1 MNTPQPPPLIRF
13 AAFELDLRA
22 RELRKDGRSTGL
34 PDQSITVL
42 AMMLEQPGELV
53 LREDIRTKLWP
64 NDTVVEFDHS
74 INTAIGRLRQ
84 ALGDAAEKPRFIETL
99 PRRGY
104 RWIGPAISTETR
116 EQFEK
121 TPAVVVE
128 PTPQRTFDGNLIGKK
143 VSHYRVLEV
152 LGGGGMGVVYKAE
165 DLKLG
170 RRVALKFLPA
180 EIASDIG
187 ARQRFESEA
196 RSASALN
203 HPNICTIYGVEEFEG
218 QPFLAMEL
226 LQGQTLRDL
235 IGAVPPGRPQLGL
248 TSLLDIAIQIVAGLE
263 AAHKQGI
270 IHRDIKPANIFVTGE
285 GQAKILDFGLAKVTL
300 SEFAP
305 GHSPIIDPREELKS
319 HRPDHEVESLT
330 ASSPFLSRTG
340 VAMGT
345 AGYMSPEQ
353 VRGEKLDPRTD
364 LFSFGLVLYEMT
376 TGKRAFAGATGPE
389 LKEAIL
395 TQMPSPARKVN
406 PELPEKL
413 AKVVHRAL
421 EKTREARYQSASEMR
436 ADLEIL
442 KREIEPGS
450 LGRRWA
456 MAAAGVAIVSI
467 ASAVFWF
474 ANRQPQP
481 SGALPEIKLRQITT
495 NSSENRITS
504 GSISPDGKY
513 LAYVDTSG
521 MHLRLIETGETRTVP
536 TPDELKT
543 GSFEWTIIDGRIWFP
558 DSTRFVVLLH
568 PQGIGFNGLNSSN
581 CSLWVVSILSGPPHK
596 LRDHAAFGVG
606 SISPDGS
613 WIGFDTNLGWLGERE
628 IWVMRPDGSQAHKV
642 FETDEFGSLD
652 GLVWSPNG
660 QRVIYIKTELKNK
673 SAAPHW
679 KENFSSFPVPQDELN
694 QAAIIADLKG
704 GPQTPLDLPF
714 DAGAAEEFMWLPDG
728 RMLYQLSYLGFRS
741 STCNLW
747 QVRLDQDT
755 SQFIGKPQRVTNL
768 PDVCASNLS
777 TTSDGKHL
785 VFLQAQSHASIYV
798 ADLQAGGTRI
808 TTPTRLTLDE
818 GWNNPG
824 TWSADGK
831 VVFFYSDRN
840 GKTTLFRQTLGQ
852 DAAEALVA
860 ARENES
866 LQGGVCLSPDGLSL
880 LYGPAKSPGQADRY
894 MRVPITGG
902 APQVIYTGELYF
914 GPWCSKAPA
923 TLCVVGER
931 SADRKQISFH
941 AFDPA
946 KGIGPQLA
954 EFAALPEVSYESRLS
969 PDGTRIA
976 VYRPGENHIHILWVN
991 GQPPQDIVVKGWN
1004 ETGDVFWAADSKSF
1018 FVSSSKNQV
1027 PVVLH
1032 VDLQGNAK
1040 VLWEVQG
1047 GTSTCAVPSPDGR
1060 HLAVQRMTVDGNL
1073 WMMENF

>member
-13 AAFELDLRA
+13 AAFVLDLRA

-305 GHSPIIDPREELKS
+305 DHSPIIDPREELKS

-364 LFSFGLVLYEMT
+364 LFSFGLVLY
-376 TGKRAFAGATGPE
+376 
-389 LKEAIL
+389 
-395 TQMPSPARKVN
+395 
-406 PELPEKL
+406 
-413 AKVVHRAL
+413 
-421 EKTREARYQSASEMR
+421 
-436 ADLEIL
+436 
-442 KREIEPGS
+442 
-450 LGRRWA
+450 
-456 MAAAGVAIVSI
+456 
-467 ASAVFWF
+467 
-474 ANRQPQP
+474 
-481 SGALPEIKLRQITT
+481 
-495 NSSENRITS
+495 
-504 GSISPDGKY
+504 
-513 LAYVDTSG
+513 
-521 MHLRLIETGETRTVP
+521 
-536 TPDELKT
+536 
-543 GSFEWTIIDGRIWFP
+543 
-558 DSTRFVVLLH
+558 
-568 PQGIGFNGLNSSN
+568 
-581 CSLWVVSILSGPPHK
+581 
-596 LRDHAAFGVG
+596 
-606 SISPDGS
+606 
-613 WIGFDTNLGWLGERE
+613 
-628 IWVMRPDGSQAHKV
+628 
-642 FETDEFGSLD
+642 
-652 GLVWSPNG
+652 
-660 QRVIYIKTELKNK
+660 
-673 SAAPHW
+673 
-679 KENFSSFPVPQDELN
+679 
-694 QAAIIADLKG
+694 
-704 GPQTPLDLPF
+704 
-714 DAGAAEEFMWLPDG
+714 
-728 RMLYQLSYLGFRS
+728 
-741 STCNLW
+741 
-747 QVRLDQDT
+747 
-755 SQFIGKPQRVTNL
+755 
-768 PDVCASNLS
+768 
-777 TTSDGKHL
+777 
-785 VFLQAQSHASIYV
+785 
-798 ADLQAGGTRI
+798 
-808 TTPTRLTLDE
+808 
-818 GWNNPG
+818 
-824 TWSADGK
+824 
-831 VVFFYSDRN
+831 
-840 GKTTLFRQTLGQ
+840 
-852 DAAEALVA
+852 
-860 ARENES
+860 
-866 LQGGVCLSPDGLSL
+866 LSL
-880 LYGPAKSPGQADRY
+880 
-894 MRVPITGG
+894 
-902 APQVIYTGELYF
+902 
-914 GPWCSKAPA
+914 
-923 TLCVVGER
+923 
-931 SADRKQISFH
+931 
-941 AFDPA
+941 
-946 KGIGPQLA
+946 
-954 EFAALPEVSYESRLS
+954 
-969 PDGTRIA
+969 
-976 VYRPGENHIHILWVN
+976 IHI
-991 GQPPQDIVVKGWN
+991 
-1004 ETGDVFWAADSKSF
+1004 
-1018 FVSSSKNQV
+1018 
-1027 PVVLH
+1027 
-1032 VDLQGNAK
+1032 
-1040 VLWEVQG
+1040 
-1047 GTSTCAVPSPDGR
+1047 
-1060 HLAVQRMTVDGNL
+1060 
-1073 WMMENF
+1073 